1 MPLNLVTGPA
11 NAGKA
16 RFVLDAVR
24 ARVEDDPLL
33 VVPTVHDAE
42 AYRRELAEG
51 GTVFGPRV
59 TVFDGLIAEMAHR
72 AGSAEEALGPAQRDR
87 LLAAAIAGAE
97 LEVLAA
103 SAGSPGFVTAVGAL
117 VAELQRELVT
127 PQRFAQAMT
136 AWGVAHGRGG
146 RTPGRWRRCTAGTAS
161 CSMAWAG
168 STASCGHGGRWR
180 PCARRPR
187 QWDGTPVFLYG
198 FDDLTRLQREVV
210 ETLAEREDVDVTVAL
225 TWEAAL
231 GPGRAGIHVPGART
245 PGRPPRGPAGS
256 LRVLRESG
264 TAPPR
269 ARAVRGRGRPDRSG
283 GCACGCWRRA
293 ASAPRSSWSPPRWSP

>member
-1 MPLNLVTGPA
+1 MPLTLVTGPA

-33 VVPTVHDAE
+33 VVPTVDDAE

-87 LLAAAIAGAE
+87 LLAAAVAGAE
-97 LEVLAA
+97 LEALAA

-136 AWGVAHGRGG
+136 AWGVAHGREAY
-146 RTPGRWRRCTAGTAS
+146 AGEVAALYSRATAS

-180 PCARRPR
+180 PCGRRPR
-187 QWDGTPVFLYG
+187 N
-198 FDDLTRLQREVV
+198 
-210 ETLAEREDVDVTVAL
+210 
-225 TWEAAL
+225 
-231 GPGRAGIHVPGART
+231 
-245 PGRPPRGPAGS
+245 
-256 LRVLRESG
+256 G
-264 TAPPR
+264 TAPPCF
-269 ARAVRGRGRPDRSG
+269 ST
-283 GCACGCWRRA
+283 
-293 ASAPRSSWSPPRWSP
+293 ASTT